1 MFDHIS
7 PTYQDGGFSICVFA
21 DIHKAFDTLDH
32 SRLLSKLYAYGI
44 RGVAHKLFQSFLTN
58 RKQYVQIGHS
68 GVRSET
74 IDCTIGTAQG
84 SVLGP
89 LLFSLYMN
97 DLSDVMNEC
106 DVVMFADDVV
116 FHMHSNSLIDVEK
129 RMNLAMDK
137 FNDYCTYNYLTVSNK
152 KTKHMTFSNKT
163 ISNYPVIKN
172 RNEILENVAT
182 FKYLGIIIDQNLRH
196 FSHLKLLI
204 TYMKQ
209 QVGILN
215 CNGKYFNLK
224 ASLNYYYAYIYS
236 KLNYGIN
243 AWGGVLLAHSASN
256 ELKNLHNKVVK
267 LLFARFFNL
276 KTAEQVFSRLKILKL
291 EDIYRYNLMITMF
304 NIAKRDRIPFMYR
317 KISSFGFKHVYNT
330 RNNILRL
337 PICYNSFF
345 TYNFVYRAIKVFND
359 IPNKLKNI
367 ANFNSFKNC
376 LKKYFVDK
384 Y

>member
-1 MFDHIS
+1 
-7 PTYQDGGFSICVFA
+7 
-21 DIHKAFDTLDH
+21 
-32 SRLLSKLYAYGI
+32 
-44 RGVAHKLFQSFLTN
+44 
-58 RKQYVQIGHS
+58 
-68 GVRSET
+68 
-74 IDCTIGTAQG
+74 
-84 SVLGP
+84 
-89 LLFSLYMN
+89 
-97 DLSDVMNEC
+97 
-106 DVVMFADDVV
+106 
-116 FHMHSNSLIDVEK
+116 
-129 RMNLAMDK
+129 
-137 FNDYCTYNYLTVSNK
+137 
-152 KTKHMTFSNKT
+152 
-163 ISNYPVIKN
+163 
-172 RNEILENVAT
+172 
-182 FKYLGIIIDQNLRH
+182 
-196 FSHLKLLI
+196 
-204 TYMKQ
+204 MKQ

-317 KISSFGFKHVYNT
+317 KISSFGFKHAYNT